1 MAKSRAEYLLHP
13 EPRKLSRAGWRTTII
28 TVVVLFAAIL
38 AISIAYENEG
48 DLSVTGG
55 LEEPNGPG
63 IVVQV
68 EPLAM
73 DPATNT
79 LTARLVFNTQG
90 AVFTDPK
97 SDTLL
102 QNTRITV
109 STTEGN
115 QEISYTQGSHLG
127 SAQVILGTDGSVSSY
142 PFDTHN
148 ADLYVKA
155 ESTKRE
161 SGGGVTVIDSIPVGT
176 MAAGGISG
184 WDIAMTMPT
193 SMADGAQ
200 VSMTL
205 HRAFSTKLFAIVLLI
220 TMTALALLALFISL
234 LVSSGRRLMEVSLL
248 SWLGALLFALP
259 LLRNSLPNSPPI
271 GASIDILVFL
281 WVLLAAMTAM
291 LLAAITWT
299 RAKKAELLARQKHDD

>member
-1 MAKSRAEYLLHP
+1 MTKSREEWLLHP
-13 EPRKLSRAGWRTTII
+13 QPRPLSRAGWRTAII
-28 TVVVLFAAIL
+28 TAVVLIAAIL
-38 AISIAYENEG
+38 TISIAYENEG

-55 LEEPNGPG
+55 LVEPNIAG
-63 IVVQV
+63 IVITV
-68 EPLAM
+68 EPLSM

-79 LTARLVFNTQG
+79 LTARLVFSTRGSDFIDEN
-90 AVFTDPK
+90 

-142 PFDTHN
+142 PFDTHE
-148 ADLYVKA
+148 ADLYVEA
-155 ESTKRE
+155 ETTKRE
-161 SGGGVTVIDSIPVGT
+161 SGGGVTVLGDIPVGT
-176 MAAGGISG
+176 LGAGGIAG
-184 WDIAMTMPT
+184 WDVAMDMPT
-193 SMADGAQ
+193 GMEDGAQ
-200 VSMTL
+200 VSMVL

-220 TMTALALLALFISL
+220 TMTALALLALFIAL
-234 LVSSGRRLMEVSLL
+234 LVASGRRRMEVALL

-281 WVLLAAMTAM
+281 WVLLAAMSAM

-299 RAKKAELLARQKHDD
+299 RAKKAELNALHDDN